1 VDQDGVVQVEL
12 RPAGRER
19 WIWIV
24 GLAGIGALVALG
36 LGLRSR
42 LGPTPAAGGRH
53 AGSGEQ
59 APPAAQRGGSRAP
72 GGAGRTGAAR
82 PMEGAPAAPGG
93 PGAAPSPGSLETP
106 EPPEALDPEAAGEF
120 DGPENAGEER
130 AGMSLF
136 PARGTKP
143 IKRGIVVPDDF
154 ELPPGYVRHFQTTD
168 KGRMLPG
175 ILMFHP
181 DYQPLDADGRPIP
194 VPPDRVVP
202 REMAP
207 PGLPIEML
215 EVSKEDLEV
224 EETSPPPDHDGADT
238 DP

>member
-12 RPAGRER
+12 QPAGRGPWV
-19 WIWIV
+19 WIL
-24 GLAGIGALVALG
+24 GLAALGALAALG
-36 LGLRSR
+36 LGMRSR
-42 LGPTPAAGGRH
+42 LATTPAAGGRQPEGDEG
-53 AGSGEQ
+53 APDSAPSGRPR
-59 APPAAQRGGSRAP
+59 APHGSR
-72 GGAGRTGAAR
+72 RTAAAR
-82 PMEGAPAAPGG
+82 PADGEPAEAP
-93 PGAAPSPGSLETP
+93 
-106 EPPEALDPEAAGEF
+106 DPEAPDGS
-120 DGPENAGEER
+120 DGPELRGQER
-130 AGMSLF
+130 AGIALF

-154 ELPPGYVRHFQTTD
+154 DLPPGYVRHFQTTD
-168 KGRMLPG
+168 NGRMLPS

-181 DYQPLDADGRPIP
+181 DYQPLDSDGKPIP
-194 VPPDRVVP
+194 LPADRVVP

-224 EETSPPPDHDGADT
+224 EQAEPEPDQGGADS